1 MIQEEPHK
9 LTAKQRALVKESFA
23 FLKKFSKDKI
33 IYGINTGFGPMAQ
46 YRISDDEL
54 GELQYNLIRSH
65 ASGMGAGL
73 PDQYVRAVM
82 LNRLNT
88 LALGG
93 SGVSL
98 AVVEQLGSFIEKGIH
113 PYIPEHGSVG
123 ASGDLVQ
130 LAHLALGL
138 IGEGKAIYKGEL
150 LPVEDV
156 LKNEKLKPLELSL
169 RDGLAM
175 MNGTSCMSGIGLLN
189 VIYATR
195 LTKWAVLIGAVIN
208 ELVRSYDDSYSE
220 FLNRAKRHKGQR
232 AIAAAMRRCLE
243 TSKMVRKREDRLFKD
258 IHKVGNGKRIR
269 EKFKGNIPFGVFPQ
283 ILGQFLK
290 TIKMHNH
297 LFKFNKLKT
306 AL

>member
-54 GELQYNLIRSH
+54 GHLQYNLIRSH

-98 AVVEQLGSFIEKGIH
+98 AVIEQLGSYIEKGIY

-138 IGEGKAIYKGEL
+138 IGEGKAIYKGEN
-150 LPVEDV
+150 LP
-156 LKNEKLKPLELSL
+156 
-169 RDGLAM
+169 
-175 MNGTSCMSGIGLLN
+175 
-189 VIYATR
+189 
-195 LTKWAVLIGAVIN
+195 
-208 ELVRSYDDSYSE
+208 
-220 FLNRAKRHKGQR
+220 
-232 AIAAAMRRCLE
+232 
-243 TSKMVRKREDRLFKD
+243 
-258 IHKVGNGKRIR
+258 
-269 EKFKGNIPFGVFPQ
+269 
-283 ILGQFLK
+283 
-290 TIKMHNH
+290 
-297 LFKFNKLKT
+297 
-306 AL
+306 